1 MIRRWDKSKPP
12 TGPFALNRDA
22 PQAQGLVAW
31 YPMGGPSGRGLAQDL
46 AGQARA
52 RTLSGTVGG
61 ITLGD
66 MGQPAQTLVSASSQF
81 VGGTDIPVS
90 AFPLSIS
97 AWFRPATAHS
107 GTVAGLN
114 NGDLSRKLLFCYSGS
129 TIRAF
134 TSNGAGSASAFPAST
149 GSYTTGKWTHGAAVF
164 ASSTSTSVY
173 RDGNNKTTDTT
184 AVDFG
189 SPVSIRIGH
198 DGNSVPGSNYFNGD
212 VGEVGFWAVALGD
225 DLVWRLYDPGTR
237 YELWYPLRSRK
248 WMVSAGGGS
257 TGAVSLI
264 HGLTRPN
271 LTSGRLV
278 A

>member
-114 NGDLSRKLLFCYSGS
+114 NGDPSRKLLFCYSDG

-134 TSNGAGSASAFPAST
+134 TSNASGSASAFPAST
-149 GSYTTGKWTHGAAVF
+149 GSYTTGKWTHGAVVF

-173 RDGNNKTTDTT
+173 RDGKNKTTNTT

-264 HGLTRPN
+264 HGLTRAN